1 MDIASGRGSVLESN
15 VCNVSDELER
25 RAKGDEFINSCI
37 AGQADKVK
45 KMLEKDHSLINCC
58 SLDGQTSP
66 LMFAAKNGRASCVEV
81 LLSHGAAVDH
91 RIDDPALC
99 IHSWTAYHFA
109 VDGGKTDCVTAL
121 VDAGCDVC
129 PPFRE
134 SARSKS
140 TLAVNYRWLN
150 QAHMTTPTVGLAC
163 VRLFAAW

>member
-1 MDIASGRGSVLESN
+1 MVEDEAAEAAGGRDSFDVRSAQEPSPGADTDRETEVDDPGAGSPDMSSIVH
-15 VCNVSDELER
+15 V
-25 RAKGDEFINSCI
+25 A
-37 AGQADKVK
+37 
-45 KMLEKDHSLINCC
+45 EK
-58 SLDGQTSP
+58 
-66 LMFAAKNGRASCVEV
+66 AAKWRGVADLVRD
-81 LLSHGAAVDH
+81 L
-91 RIDDPALC
+91 
-99 IHSWTAYHFA
+99 
-109 VDGGKTDCVTAL
+109 DGGKTDCVTAL